1 MDRIRRNRLVHRH
14 FDITVRGKRPV
25 SEDRQV
31 IRERRAAS
39 LREAATK
46 LSSVLINVL
55 GDLRPLAGFIDS
67 LLVIDDFE

>member
-1 MDRIRRNRLVHRH
+1 
-14 FDITVRGKRPV
+14 VRGKRPV

-55 GDLRPLAGFIDS
+55 GDLRSLAGFIDS
-67 LLVIDDFE
+67 LLVIDDLE